1 MPLQAPARAPAA
13 APHTA
18 VPGPLPVR
26 TSAPGPH
33 GPAPADI
40 GDSGTR
46 LARSFSPTGP
56 GPRPARFVYSRPPC
70 GKGAY
75 FIHVRCH
82 VAASLFC
89 EGAGTVAP
97 ASPLFSQSGLQVA
110 QPEALGSNYARASL
124 RSLPD
129 SSVCRAAPYY
139 SDHTCGKQLPL
150 SVSGGR
156 FLWQAG
162 PGQPEPRTLR
172 SLSPRGCLSRNGPA
186 STGRSGQVRSG
197 RPPALASDLTCF
209 C

>member
-46 LARSFSPTGP
+46 LALSFSPT

-70 GKGAY
+70 GKGVY

-97 ASPLFSQSGLQVA
+97 ASPFFSQSGLQVA
-110 QPEALGSNYARASL
+110 QPEALGSNYARA
-124 RSLPD
+124 RSLPVSAAQHRTTVTILAG
-129 SSVCRAAPYY
+129 SSFPFLSRAAA
-139 SDHTCGKQLPL
+139 
-150 SVSGGR
+150 
-156 FLWQAG
+156 F
-162 PGQPEPRTLR
+162 
-172 SLSPRGCLSRNGPA
+172 
-186 STGRSGQVRSG
+186 TGRPDLGSRGRYATKLKPERLPEQKRARIHWQVRSG
-197 RPPALASDLTCF
+197 QAGAATGTGI
-209 C
+209 